1 MKTMSLS
8 CLRSA
13 SFGLCLLIGVAYSQT
28 SLAQVVVVVGAKS
41 NAAKLNKDQAAALF
55 LGKSFQLPGAGI
67 PVLIDQP
74 ESSEARQVFYS
85 KVAEKTPV
93 QVKAIWSR
101 LVFSG
106 KGTIPKE
113 VSSSEE
119 VKKLLNNNPDA
130 IAYIEKAAID
140 SSVKVLFA
148 VE

>member
-1 MKTMSLS
+1 MKTISIQY
-8 CLRSA
+8 LR
-13 SFGLCLLIGVAYSQT
+13 T
-28 SLAQVVVVVGAKS
+28 SLYSFILLAGLSFATMSSAQVMVVVGAKS
-41 NAAKLNKDQAAALF
+41 TANKLSKDQAAALF

-67 PVLIDQP
+67 PVLIDQS
-74 ESSEARQVFYS
+74 ESTEARQVFYS

-113 VSSSEE
+113 VANSEE
-119 VKKLLNNNPDA
+119 VKKLLNANPDA
-130 IAYIEKAAID
+130 IGYIDKASLDAT
-140 SSVKVLFA
+140 VKVLFA

>member
-1 MKTMSLS
+1 MKTMSLKNLRS
-8 CLRSA
+8 CLIVVS
-13 SFGLCLLIGVAYSQT
+13 SLLTVGYSQL
-28 SLAQVVVVVGAKS
+28 SVAQVVVVVGAKS
-41 NAAKLNKDQAAALF
+41 TAAKLNKDQAAALF

-113 VSSSEE
+113 VPNSEE
-119 VKKLLNNNPDA
+119 VKKLLNSNPDA
-130 IAYIEKAAID
+130 IGYIDKAAID
-140 SSVKVLFA
+140 STVKVLFA

>member
-1 MKTMSLS
+1 MKTMSLKN
-8 CLRSA
+8 LRSYLIVV
-13 SFGLCLLIGVAYSQT
+13 SSLLSVGYSQL
-28 SLAQVVVVVGAKS
+28 SVAQVVVVVGAKS
-41 NAAKLNKDQAAALF
+41 TAAKLNKDQAAALF

-113 VSSSEE
+113 VPNSEE
-119 VKKLLNNNPDA
+119 VKKLLNSNPDA
-130 IAYIEKAAID
+130 IGYIDKAAID
-140 SSVKVLFA
+140 STVKVLLA

>member
-1 MKTMSLS
+1 MKIISTISIRTAFYALIVSVGMVITP
-8 CLRSA
+8 
-13 SFGLCLLIGVAYSQT
+13 LCS
-28 SLAQVVVVVGAKS
+28 AQVMVVVGAKS
-41 NAAKLNKDQAAALF
+41 SASKLTKEQAAALF

-67 PVLIDQP
+67 PVLIDQG
-74 ESSEARQVFYS
+74 ESTEARQIFYS

-113 VSSSEE
+113 VANSEE
-119 VKKLLNNNPDA
+119 VKKLLSANPDA
-130 IAYIEKAAID
+130 IGYIEKGALDA
-140 SSVKVLFA
+140 SVKVLFA

>member
-1 MKTMSLS
+1 MKTMLLKKISNCLIIISSL
-8 CLRSA
+8 LVL
-13 SFGLCLLIGVAYSQT
+13 GYSQL
-28 SLAQVVVVVGAKS
+28 SSAQVVVVVGAKS
-41 NAAKLNKDQAAALF
+41 TAAKLNKDQAAALF
-55 LGKSFQLPGAGI
+55 LGKSFQLSGAGI
-67 PVLIDQP
+67 QVLIDQP

-113 VSSSEE
+113 VSNSEE
-119 VKKLLNNNPDA
+119 VKKLLNSNPDA
-130 IAYIEKAAID
+130 IGYIEKAAID
-140 SSVKVLFA
+140 STVKVLFA

>member
-1 MKTMSLS
+1 MKTISIQSL
-8 CLRSA
+8 R
-13 SFGLCLLIGVAYSQT
+13 T
-28 SLAQVVVVVGAKS
+28 SLYTFMVIAGLSLTTLTQAQVVVVVGAKS
-41 NAAKLNKDQAAALF
+41 SANKLSKEQAAALF

-67 PVLIDQP
+67 PVLIDQG
-74 ESSEARQVFYS
+74 ESTEARQIFYS

-113 VSSSEE
+113 VANNEE
-119 VKKLLNNNPDA
+119 VKKILSANPDA
-130 IAYIEKAAID
+130 IGYIDK
-140 SSVKVLFA
+140 SSLDATMKVLFA

>member
-1 MKTMSLS
+1 MKTMSLKKNS
-8 CLRSA
+8 NCLIIIS
-13 SFGLCLLIGVAYSQT
+13 SLLVLGYSQL
-28 SLAQVVVVVGAKS
+28 SSAQVVVVVGAKS
-41 NAAKLNKDQAAALF
+41 TAAKLNKDQAAALF

-113 VSSSEE
+113 VSNSEE
-119 VKKLLNNNPDA
+119 VKKLLNSNPDA
-130 IAYIEKAAID
+130 IGYIEKAAID
-140 SSVKVLFA
+140 STVKVLFA

>member
-1 MKTMSLS
+1 MKTMSFKN
-8 CLRSA
+8 LRS
-13 SFGLCLLIGVAYSQT
+13 GLILVGSLMVLAYSQLST
-28 SLAQVVVVVGAKS
+28 AQVVVVVGAKS
-41 NAAKLNKDQAAALF
+41 TAAKLNKDQAAALF

-113 VSSSEE
+113 VSNSDE
-119 VKKLLNNNPDA
+119 VKKLLNSNPDA
-130 IAYIEKAAID
+130 IGYIEKSAID
-140 SSVKVLFA
+140 STVKVLFA

>member
-1 MKTMSLS
+1 MKTMSFKN
-8 CLRSA
+8 LRS
-13 SFGLCLLIGVAYSQT
+13 GLILVGSLMVLAYSQLST
-28 SLAQVVVVVGAKS
+28 AQVVVVVGAKS
-41 NAAKLNKDQAAALF
+41 TAAKLNKDQAAALF

-113 VSSSEE
+113 VSNSDE
-119 VKKLLNNNPDA
+119 VKKLLNSNPDA
-130 IAYIEKAAID
+130 IGYIEKGAID
-140 SSVKVLFA
+140 STVKVLFA

>member
-1 MKTMSLS
+1 MS
-8 CLRSA
+8 
-13 SFGLCLLIGVAYSQT
+13 
-28 SLAQVVVVVGAKS
+28 
-41 NAAKLNKDQAAALF
+41 
-55 LGKSFQLPGAGI
+55 GAGI
-67 PVLIDQP
+67 QVLIDQP

-113 VSSSEE
+113 VSNSEE
-119 VKKLLNNNPDA
+119 VKKLLNSNPDA
-130 IAYIEKAAID
+130 IGYIEKAAID
-140 SSVKVLFA
+140 STVKVLFA

>member
-1 MKTMSLS
+1 MKTMSLKN
-8 CLRSA
+8 LRSYLIVV
-13 SFGLCLLIGVAYSQT
+13 SSLLSVGYSQL
-28 SLAQVVVVVGAKS
+28 SVAQVVVVVGAKS
-41 NAAKLNKDQAAALF
+41 TAAKLNKDQAAALF

-113 VSSSEE
+113 VPNSEE
-119 VKKLLNNNPDA
+119 VKKLLNSNPDA
-130 IAYIEKAAID
+130 IGYIDKAAID
-140 SSVKVLFA
+140 STVKVLFA